1 MPLLRKMALLA
12 AAMLMAHPAS
22 AEEHLT
28 IDGRDRTYS
37 VFRSPGLGRDS
48 AVPLVLVLHGGF
60 GTGHQAEKSYRW
72 DALAQAK
79 GFVAVYPDG
88 YRRSWN
94 AGGGCCG
101 PALRESVD
109 DVKFLTSVIRAVSKS
124 ENIDQR
130 RIFLTGISN
139 GAAMSYRY
147 ACAGPIAVGAIGS
160 VSGTMPGGCPSPKP
174 VSVLEIHGL
183 KDQNIPFAGGTGSK
197 GVTKIDWP
205 AVQKSLDAFR
215 QAGRC
220 GPAKTSVENVVTTST
235 NACARGT
242 DVSLITI
249 SDAGHQWPGA
259 EPNWPLARLLLDL
272 DPPSRAIDATS
283 VIWDF
288 FQRHPAP

>member
-1 MPLLRKMALLA
+1 MPPVTKPVLFVA
-12 AAMLMAHPAS
+12 AILVAHPAW

-37 VFRSPGLGRDS
+37 VFRPPGLARDS

-60 GTGHQAEKSYRW
+60 GTGQQAEKSYGW
-72 DALAQAK
+72 DELAQAK

-109 DVKFLTSVIRAVSKS
+109 DVKFLTSVIAAVSKA
-124 ENIDQR
+124 EHIDQR
-130 RIFLTGISN
+130 RIFLSGISN

-160 VSGTMPGGCPSPKP
+160 VSGTMPGGCSSPKP

-183 KDQNIPFAGGTGSK
+183 KDRNIPFAGGSGSK

-205 AVQKSLDAFR
+205 AVQESLDVFR

-220 GPAKTSVENVVTTST
+220 GPAKTHVENVVTTST
-235 NACARGT
+235 SACARGNE
-242 DVSLITI
+242 VSLITI

-259 EPNWPLARLLLDL
+259 EANRPLARLLLDL
-272 DPPSRAIDATS
+272 DPPSRAIDATA

-288 FQRHPAP
+288 FQRHSAP